1 MLRTS
6 FLLAVSLA
14 SICGEAAST
23 APSADTPRVD
33 HEFGWWPTQAMPKA
47 LVRISSQ
54 NHSPAPRAS
63 YEMMVQSLAGLA
75 ARSVN
80 DHRGDELVW
89 VGTDSVDVEDWLA
102 RLLKRHPQLELR
114 GDFDPWTLVDRYV
127 KRGIVKGYILY
138 RSDTSK
144 GAINEHR
151 PGMDCSVNVATS
163 LAGILDG
170 IIVDEVL
177 EPQAQQRG
185 LKRLV
190 DVRDKSQAWCFET
203 YREQFSRTMV
213 CTQDPQKPH
222 VRDLAIA
229 HKAFTL
235 YGYDAPTP
243 AVMSWL
249 APLSP
254 VLGWNGGDEFKTTEM
269 SSRWGHIQTAT
280 DWCINLPVLMAGAE
294 SAEPSR
300 ARSFDPRKIDWNDDR
315 SAVSFIS
322 SDGDNVQWFE
332 GNFFR
337 SSAGTS
343 YWGNPDRGRIP
354 FGWSCCFAQLAQ
366 LCPSAI
372 EYAVDS
378 QSPNDS
384 WIEWGGG
391 YYFPDLFGS
400 ERAERWELL
409 ARHAQRTWSMMQRNN
424 TRIIGFNVARIDSPD
439 ARKAYEVF
447 ARQTAGLLAILVF
460 QYDAYEAGAGKLFW
474 VKDRN
479 GLDVP
484 VLSARYSIWGQLNRP
499 RAGTPARVA
508 REIRNTVASARP
520 AELPR
525 YDWVIAHVW
534 SWFKHAPGSDEKAED
549 LENASAPGGVRGF
562 TPVTWTAA
570 RLPANIRTVHP
581 EELLWRI
588 RMKHDPEQ
596 TKRLI
601 AAWP

>member
-1 MLRTS
+1 VRIT
-6 FLLAVSLA
+6 FLITILLVSL
-14 SICGEAAST
+14 CGRAAST
-23 APSADTPRVD
+23 ARTD

-47 LVRISSQ
+47 MVRTTRQ
-54 NHSPAPRAS
+54 NDFPAPRAS
-63 YEMMVQSLAGLA
+63 YEMLVQSLAGLA
-75 ARSVN
+75 AKAVN
-80 DHRGDELVW
+80 DDRGDEMVW
-89 VGTDSVDVEDWLA
+89 VATDNVDVEDWLA
-102 RLLKRHPQLELR
+102 RLLKRHPQVEVR
-114 GDFDPWTLVDRYV
+114 GTFDPWTLVDRSV
-127 KRGIVKGYILY
+127 KGGIVKGYVLY
-138 RSDTSK
+138 RADTSK
-144 GAINEHR
+144 GAINKHR
-151 PGMDCSVNVATS
+151 SGMDCSVNVATS
-163 LAGILDG
+163 LAGVLDG
-170 IIVDEVL
+170 IIVDEAL
-177 EPQAQQRG
+177 EPHAQQHG
-185 LKRLV
+185 LKRLI
-190 DVRDKSQAWCFET
+190 DVRDKSQAWCFEA

-213 CTQDPQKPH
+213 CTQDPRKPN

-229 HKAFTL
+229 HKAFTS

-249 APLSP
+249 EPLSP

-280 DWCINLPVLMAGAE
+280 DWCINLPVLMAGAV
-294 SAEPSR
+294 SAELSR
-300 ARSFDPRKIDWNDDR
+300 AKSFDPQTIDWNDTR
-315 SAVSFIS
+315 SGVSFIS

-337 SSAGTS
+337 SSAGSS

-366 LCPSAI
+366 LCPGAI

-378 QSPNDS
+378 QLPNDAF
-384 WIEWGGG
+384 IEWGGG
-391 YYFPDLFGS
+391 YYFPDLFGI
-400 ERAERWELL
+400 ERTGRWELL
-409 ARHAQRTWSMMQRNN
+409 ARHARRTWSMMHRNN

-439 ARKAYEVF
+439 ALKAYEVF
-447 ARQTAGLLAILVF
+447 ARQTDGLLAILVF

-479 GLDVP
+479 NVDVP
-484 VLSARYSIWGQLNRP
+484 VVSARYSIWSQLKRP

-508 REIRNTVASARP
+508 REIRDTVENATP

-534 SWFKHAPGSDEKAED
+534 SWFKHAPGSDENAEN
-549 LENASAPGGVRGF
+549 LENAFAQEGVRGY
-562 TPVTWTAA
+562 TPVTWSAA
-570 RLPANIRTVHP
+570 RLPESIRTVHP

-596 TKRLI
+596 TKRLM
-601 AAWP
+601 AAWPH